1 MLTQIIEINVNIL
14 RKTEMSFERTSFG
27 FIEFYILLIHRYIYL
42 LTGFQLRRNIDGA
55 LAIMIMKLS
64 TVTQTILTI

>member
-42 LTGFQLRRNIDGA
+42 LTGFSDYDHE
-55 LAIMIMKLS
+55 
-64 TVTQTILTI
+64 T